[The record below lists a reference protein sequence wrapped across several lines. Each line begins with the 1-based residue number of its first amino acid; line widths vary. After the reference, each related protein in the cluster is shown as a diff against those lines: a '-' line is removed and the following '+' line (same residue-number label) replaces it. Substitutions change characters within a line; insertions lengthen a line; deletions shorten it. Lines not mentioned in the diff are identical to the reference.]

1 MKKVRKKLPIGA
13 RVKRN
18 SHGQNGGGGGG
29 GGGGSMG
36 GEVKTAMKVEVADS
50 ISVEVTTKRRADEGG
65 AGERKQ
71 HGTKRQSFR
80 KVVGDDNA
88 VCFENVETGETVLD
102 MPKDGELVL

>member
-1 MKKVRKKLPIGA
+1 
-13 RVKRN
+13 
-18 SHGQNGGGGGG
+18 
-29 GGGGSMG
+29 
-36 GEVKTAMKVEVADS
+36 MKVEVADS

-65 AGERKQ
+65 AGPSLFSERKH